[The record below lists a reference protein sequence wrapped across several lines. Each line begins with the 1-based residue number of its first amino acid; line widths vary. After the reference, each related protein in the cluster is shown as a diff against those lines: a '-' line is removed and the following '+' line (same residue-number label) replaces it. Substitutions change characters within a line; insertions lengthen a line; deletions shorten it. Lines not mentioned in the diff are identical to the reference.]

1 MYKVFIADDNQLSR
15 KALVTV
21 VSWERY
27 RCTVVGEADNGTD
40 ALEQIRLLRPDIVLL
55 DIRMP
60 GLTGLEVVRELK
72 KEQPDCICI
81 MITAYDD
88 FLLIQQGVKLGV
100 FDYILKPVVSAE
112 MEDVMKRAVEEIGR
126 REARTSEL
134 EELRTSIRQYCSEIE
149 EHSSEIMRK
158 LFNDG
163 INGYVESVRK
173 LKEML
178 LERGIFHDYELML
191 IVPGE
196 KDRQMLDS
204 WVRKERRIF
213 ESCSRQFRAGLLDC
227 WRNEGMVV
235 LILFRDIMLVKEY
248 HLTAL
253 KIGQKLLSENVE
265 GSINISISSVS
276 RNLSDLPELFR
287 QTVFCHNC
295 RFFLE
300 NREIL
305 HYESLRSK
313 SVQQEYK
320 QMVQLDEFYS
330 ACRERPG
337 QMLLSLKSFLKQLPD
352 GVGYDMEYVK
362 NILIQTA
369 VMMTYL
375 VKESGCL
382 CPQMKEMNEITQ
394 EVEASRT
401 IQEAF
406 QWMEAY
412 TEELQKQCE
421 LRSQNSH
428 QTRKI
433 LDYLNRHY
441 AEHITLPDLS
451 DYMKLSSTHICR
463 ILKQDTGETFVT
475 LLNKIRIMEAIRLL
489 KKGNLKIYEVAEAV
503 GFSNYAYFYQMF
515 KKETGSSPRD
525 YQ

>member
-204 WVRKERRIF
+204 WV
-213 ESCSRQFRAGLLDC
+213 
-227 WRNEGMVV
+227 
-235 LILFRDIMLVKEY
+235 
-248 HLTAL
+248 
-253 KIGQKLLSENVE
+253 
-265 GSINISISSVS
+265 
-276 RNLSDLPELFR
+276 
-287 QTVFCHNC
+287 
-295 RFFLE
+295 
-300 NREIL
+300 
-305 HYESLRSK
+305 
-313 SVQQEYK
+313 
-320 QMVQLDEFYS
+320 
-330 ACRERPG
+330 
-337 QMLLSLKSFLKQLPD
+337 
-352 GVGYDMEYVK
+352 
-362 NILIQTA
+362 
-369 VMMTYL
+369 
-375 VKESGCL
+375 
-382 CPQMKEMNEITQ
+382 
-394 EVEASRT
+394 
-401 IQEAF
+401 
-406 QWMEAY
+406 
-412 TEELQKQCE
+412 
-421 LRSQNSH
+421 
-428 QTRKI
+428 
-433 LDYLNRHY
+433 
-441 AEHITLPDLS
+441 
-451 DYMKLSSTHICR
+451 
-463 ILKQDTGETFVT
+463 
-475 LLNKIRIMEAIRLL
+475 
-489 KKGNLKIYEVAEAV
+489 
-503 GFSNYAYFYQMF
+503 
-515 KKETGSSPRD
+515 
-525 YQ
+525 